1 MFNNERINKMSEKTK
16 VFLIIKKTYWEHD
29 GDTWFDVAE
38 KAKSKVRAYKC
49 VDALNTLN
57 NDKKVSYLISEL
69 DNVEKK
75 KEDSKQPELPF
86 K

>member
-1 MFNNERINKMSEKTK
+1 MNNPNNK

-49 VDALNTLN
+49 VDALNTLKS
-57 NDKKVSYLISEL
+57 DEKVSYLICEV
-69 DNVEKK
+69 NHENK
-75 KEDSKQPELPF
+75 
-86 K
+86 

>member
-1 MFNNERINKMSEKTK
+1 MFKKKEDNMNSPNNK

-49 VDALNTLN
+49 IDALNTLN
-57 NDKKVSYLISEL
+57 GYKKVSYLISEL

-86 K
+86 